1 MRNGPD
7 PRSPRTTDRPRSV
20 ERGPTEDGPR
30 DRQFVTAL
38 ARGLDVLACF
48 SAEHPELTGSEI
60 AQRTGLPQ
68 PTVWRLCHTMIEL
81 GVLVRLAGDR
91 MRPGLAALRLGSS
104 ALAGLDIVDL
114 ARPAMQALADEYR
127 AACGLAV
134 REGLQMMII
143 ERCHGNNPLLTN
155 LRRGSTVPIAVSGPG
170 WAFLAG
176 LDPASRQHLTSTLR
190 EQDPERW
197 THARVAFERALR
209 SFKSRGYVINSGIFH
224 PDYHTAAVPVF
235 DRHGVIRFTLNCGA
249 PLSTLSG
256 EQLRDQVAPR
266 LVQLASQLREALSMD
281 VDRRSS
287 PL

>member
-1 MRNGPD
+1 
-7 PRSPRTTDRPRSV
+7 
-20 ERGPTEDGPR
+20 
-30 DRQFVTAL
+30 
-38 ARGLDVLACF
+38 
-48 SAEHPELTGSEI
+48 
-60 AQRTGLPQ
+60 
-68 PTVWRLCHTMIEL
+68 
-81 GVLVRLAGDR
+81 

-104 ALAGLDIVDL
+104 ALASLDIVDL

-134 REGLQMMII
+134 REGMQMMII

-176 LDPASRQHLTSTLR
+176 LDTVSRQRLIATLL
-190 EQDPERW
+190 EHDPERW
-197 THARVAFERALR
+197 AHARLAFERALR
-209 SFKSRGYVINSGIFH
+209 TFRSRGFVINSGIFH

-235 DRHGVIRFTLNCGA
+235 DRNGTIRFTLNCGA

-266 LVQLASQLREALSMD
+266 LIRLASQLREALSMD
-281 VDRRSS
+281 VDRRGSA
-287 PL
+287 L